1 MAANFFI
8 RTIKKN
14 GDATLFVRVRIVE
27 KGIDI
32 KQSTGLVVNAAEW
45 TKAQNDAKVLKKYR
59 ISEKPMFD
67 KLDSIVA
74 MVDTLVKENVEITAD
89 MLKERIHT
97 IVNAEQI
104 AAEKQR
110 QEEEAKAEEE
120 KNRTTFNDFIAQYIE
135 ECATGDRKLEVL
147 TDFTTTVLRSMDGLG

>member
-1 MAANFFI
+1 MGTFWEQIKKSLYLCISELNLIVMAANFFI

-32 KQSTGLVVNAAEW
+32 KQSLGLSVNAAEW
-45 TKAQNDAKVLKKYR
+45 TKAQNDAKVLRKYR

-67 KLDSIVA
+67 KLDGIVA
-74 MVDTLVKENVEITAD
+74 MVDTLVKEDVEITAD

-97 IVNAEQI
+97 IINAEQI

-110 QEEEAKAEEE
+110 QEEDAKKKKEQE
-120 KNRTTFNDFIAQYIE
+120 KKE
-135 ECATGDRKLEVL
+135 
-147 TDFTTTVLRSMDGLG
+147 